1 MSHAL
6 ISLIQKA
13 KNEDEE
19 AILFLIQ
26 KFSPKIM
33 RSLQQTTYQDQEDL
47 RQEIHLKI
55 IEAVRKYDLEN
66 IPDIWNFINPDDFS
80 TRSVSSL

>member
-1 MSHAL
+1 MAHAL
-6 ISLIQKA
+6 HSLIQKA

-19 AILFLIQ
+19 AILFLIH
-26 KFSPKIM
+26 KFAPKIM
-33 RSLQQTTYQDQEDL
+33 RSLQQTTYQEQEDL

-55 IEAVRKYDLEN
+55 IEAVRKYDLEQ

-80 TRSVSSL
+80 ARTLPS

>member
-1 MSHAL
+1 MAHAL
-6 ISLIQKA
+6 LSLIQKA

-33 RSLQQTTYQDQEDL
+33 RSLQQTSYQEQEDL
-47 RQEIHLKI
+47 QQEIHLKI
-55 IEAVRKYDLEN
+55 IEAVRKYDLEH
-66 IPDIWNFINPDDFS
+66 IPDIWNFIHPDDFS
-80 TRSVSSL
+80 TRPMSS

>member
-1 MSHAL
+1 MAHAL
-6 ISLIQKA
+6 LSLIQKA

-19 AILFLIQ
+19 AILFLIN

-33 RSLQQTTYQDQEDL
+33 RSLQQTTYQEQEDL

-55 IEAVRKYDLEN
+55 IEAVRKYDLEQ

-80 TRSVSSL
+80 ARTMSS

>member
-1 MSHAL
+1 MAHAL
-6 ISLIQKA
+6 LSLIQKA

-33 RSLQQTTYQDQEDL
+33 RSLQQTTYQEQEDL
-47 RQEIHLKI
+47 QQEIHLKI
-55 IEAVRKYDLEN
+55 IEAVRKYDLEH

-80 TRSVSSL
+80 ARSVSS

>member
-1 MSHAL
+1 MAHAL
-6 ISLIQKA
+6 LSLIQKA

-19 AILFLIQ
+19 AILFLIN

-33 RSLQQTTYQDQEDL
+33 RSLQQTTYQEQEDL

-55 IEAVRKYDLEN
+55 IEAVRKYDLEQ
-66 IPDIWNFINPDDFS
+66 IPDIWNFINPDNFS
-80 TRSVSSL
+80 ARTLSS

>member
-1 MSHAL
+1 MAHAL
-6 ISLIQKA
+6 LSLIQKA

-19 AILFLIQ
+19 AILFLIN

-33 RSLQQTTYQDQEDL
+33 RSLQQTTYQEQEDL

-55 IEAVRKYDLEN
+55 IEAVRKYDLEQ

-80 TRSVSSL
+80 ARTMSL

>member
-1 MSHAL
+1 MAHAL
-6 ISLIQKA
+6 LSLIQKA

-33 RSLQQTTYQDQEDL
+33 RSLQQTTYQEQEDL
-47 RQEIHLKI
+47 QQEIHLKI
-55 IEAVRKYDLEN
+55 IEAVRKYDLEH

-80 TRSVSSL
+80 ARPMSS

>member
-1 MSHAL
+1 MAHAL
-6 ISLIQKA
+6 LSLIQKA

-19 AILFLIQ
+19 AILFLIN

-33 RSLQQTTYQDQEDL
+33 RSLQQTTYQEQEDL

-55 IEAVRKYDLEN
+55 IEAVRKYDLEQ

-80 TRSVSSL
+80 ARKMSS

>member
-1 MSHAL
+1 MAHAL
-6 ISLIQKA
+6 LSLIQKA

-19 AILFLIQ
+19 AILFLIN

-33 RSLQQTTYQDQEDL
+33 RSLQQTTYQEQEDL

-55 IEAVRKYDLEN
+55 IEAVRKYDLEQ

-80 TRSVSSL
+80 ARTLSS